1 MFSKMYSVILIN
13 LTTLEMLSVRAVVLL
28 LIASVALD
36 FVFNTKVVTIIVL
49 RP

>member
-13 LTTLEMLSVRAVVLL
+13 LTILEMLSVRAAVL
-28 LIASVALD
+28 LIAFVALD
-36 FVFNTKVVTIIVL
+36 FVFNTKIVTIVVL